1 MLLFLILKN
10 GVDFRVTYAW
20 PSLLL
25 KYMGSYD
32 GRLPIF
38 SSRTVSLLFFFV
50 THTFMYFFLNVKN
63 YVIDNFLSYLES
75 IDESYQR
82 STEWLKTAMTS
93 LVEIVKF
100 QAGWDNSK
108 KMYFL
113 YHLDLLL
120 LSLVIYF
127 LHLSVL
133 SSIKHCYS
141 VTKTNIYESAW
152 KCVLAKIYIFLL
164 ISWDWCTPVTYF
176 LCEKKRNLF
185 IIYLHL
191 YENERYMLLTHTL

>member
-1 MLLFLILKN
+1 MVSIFESRDLHC
-10 GVDFRVTYAW
+10 FRNIW
-20 PSLLL
+20 
-25 KYMGSYD
+25 GSYD

-38 SSRTVSLLFFFV
+38 SSRTVSLLFFFCD
-50 THTFMYFFLNVKN
+50 TYFHVYFPKCQKLCHIWNLI
-63 YVIDNFLSYLES
+63 IDQ
-75 IDESYQR
+75 SYQR

-120 LSLVIYF
+120 VSLVIYF

-133 SSIKHCYS
+133 SPIKHCYS

-176 LCEKKRNLF
+176 LCEKKRDLF
-185 IIYLHL
+185 IIYLYL
-191 YENERYMLLTHTL
+191 YENERCMLLTHTL

>member
-10 GVDFRVTYAW
+10 GVDFRVTW
-20 PSLLL
+20 PSLFP
-25 KYMGSYD
+25 KYMGVIRWKTSHFF
-32 GRLPIF
+32 ITNCF
-38 SSRTVSLLFFFV
+38 ITFLFCD
-50 THTFMYFFLNVKN
+50 TYFHVYFPKCQKLCHIWNL
-63 YVIDNFLSYLES
+63 I

-120 LSLVIYF
+120 VSLVIYF

-152 KCVLAKIYIFLL
+152 KCVLVKIYIFLL
-164 ISWDWCTPVTYF
+164 ISWDWCTPD
-176 LCEKKRNLF
+176 LF

-191 YENERYMLLTHTL
+191 YENERCMLLTHTL